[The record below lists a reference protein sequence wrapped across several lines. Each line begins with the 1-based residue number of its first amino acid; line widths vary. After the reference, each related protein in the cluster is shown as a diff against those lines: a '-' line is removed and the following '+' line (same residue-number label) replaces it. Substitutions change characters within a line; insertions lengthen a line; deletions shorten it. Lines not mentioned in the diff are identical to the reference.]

1 MGIQEE
7 NLIGALYNEVIEA
20 AQTEADK
27 VTEELHAIK
36 GVREALTNAYLQG
49 AAFALG
55 KAKEITTLLS
65 SGVESKLVTVASK
78 AAPSNVSRD
87 WQANNHEIEDR
98 YND

>member
-65 SGVESKLVTVASK
+65 SGVESKLGTAAGK

-87 WQANNHEIEDR
+87 WQANNHEVEDR